1 MLKNFRLP
9 KLPANLPVNLVRE
22 PRIVARIILG
32 ALLAANLIAAFAVFR
47 PLGGSAEELDS
58 QLIGMRSQVQQRQAS
73 LQKLRVLVKKIEQ
86 ARTAGDTFLTTYF
99 MDRRTASSTI
109 LTELNKNA
117 KESGIK
123 PKGDSFVFE
132 PVEGSDNL
140 SMMTIAANYEG
151 TYSDLLQFVNRLD
164 RSPRFLI
171 LEGLTAA
178 PQQAAGM
185 LSVAIKFNTFV
196 REETPAR

>member
-1 MLKNFRLP
+1 MLKNFKRP
-9 KLPANLPVNLVRE
+9 KLPVNFARE
-22 PRIVARIILG
+22 PRIVARTILG
-32 ALLAANLIAAFAVFR
+32 TLLALNLIAALAVFR

-58 QLIGMRSQVQQRQAS
+58 QLIAMRSQVRTKQAS
-73 LQKLRVLVKKIEQ
+73 LEKLRALVKKIEQ
-86 ARTAGDTFLTTYF
+86 ARTAGDKFLTNYF
-99 MDRRTASSTI
+99 MDRRTASSSI

-117 KESGIK
+117 KESGIR

-151 TYSDLLQFVNRLD
+151 SYGDLLQFVNRLD

-171 LEGLTAA
+171 LEGLTAT
-178 PQQAAGM
+178 PQQTPGL

-196 REETPAR
+196 REDTPAR